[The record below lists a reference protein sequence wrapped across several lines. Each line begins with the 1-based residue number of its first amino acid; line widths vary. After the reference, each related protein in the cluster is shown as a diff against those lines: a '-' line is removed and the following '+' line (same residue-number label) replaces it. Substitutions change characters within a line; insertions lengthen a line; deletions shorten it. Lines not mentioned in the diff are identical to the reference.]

1 MRSHLAL
8 FSLFPLL
15 AAACGARDYSH
26 GMALGSSAFAPG
38 GAIPKRHTCDG
49 ENVSPPLAWTGAPA
63 ATKSFAVACDDPDA
77 SNFTHWVLFN
87 VPGDAVS
94 LDEGLGPGRP
104 PAGAAEGANDFGGLG
119 WGGPCPPTGE
129 HRYVFRLYALDVP
142 KLNLASPTKQQLERA
157 IEGHVLAEARL
168 TGAYRRAAR

>member
-8 FSLFPLL
+8 LSLLSL
-15 AAACGARDYSH
+15 AAAACGARDRSH
-26 GMALGSSAFAPG
+26 GMELASTAFAPD

-63 ATKSFAVACDDPDA
+63 ATKSFAVVCDDPDA
-77 SNFTHWVLFN
+77 FNFTHWVLFD
-87 VPGDAVS
+87 VPGNAGA
-94 LDEGLGPGRP
+94 LDEGLRPGRLP
-104 PAGAAEGANDFGGLG
+104 PGAAEGANDFGGTG

-142 KLNLASPTKQQLERA
+142 KLGLAAPTKQQLERA

-168 TGAYRRAAR
+168 TGRYRRAAR